1 MNLLDTGKWGMIMA
15 SLGLLMIRLVV
26 GLTFVGHGAQKL
38 FGWFG
43 GPGISGFGEWL
54 GTIGIKNG
62 GKTWALLAGLFEL
75 VGGLLF
81 AAGILT
87 WFGAILITIVMIDA
101 IATVHGKNG
110 YWLTNGGFEYNLVL
124 IAIVIGVALIGPG
137 DFVLWYKL

>member
-1 MNLLDTGKWGMIMA
+1 VA
-15 SLGLLMIRLVV
+15 SLGLLMIRLVI

-43 GPGISGFGEWL
+43 GPGLSGFGEWL

-75 VGGLLF
+75 IGGLLF
-81 AAGILT
+81 AEGLLT

-124 IAIVIGVALIGPG
+124 IAVVIGVALIGPG
-137 DFVLWYKL
+137 DYVLLYKP